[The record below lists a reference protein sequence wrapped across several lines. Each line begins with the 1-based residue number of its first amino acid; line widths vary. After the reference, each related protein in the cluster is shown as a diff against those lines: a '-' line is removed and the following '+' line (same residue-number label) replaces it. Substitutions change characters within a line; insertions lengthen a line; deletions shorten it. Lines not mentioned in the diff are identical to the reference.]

1 MCLIIDKPAGKKLER
16 DVLEMSLFRNPDGWG
31 LMYADAGSI
40 IVHKGLLPTEFLKVA
55 YSIPKAAHVV
65 YHHRLATHGSKTM
78 DNCHPFPVTDDIYMM
93 HNGILGITT
102 TLEHDKTDSYHF
114 ARYVLRPMLMND
126 PSLFGTTRFAN
137 LIGSLIDKDKIV
149 LLRADGACQRIGEG
163 VERKGLWYSNDYSFM
178 DSCTTRF
185 YGKSAYASYNYPDS
199 YYSASR
205 SREDEKESVTT
216 EYAPWEPNSFGEML
230 AMDAESL
237 AEYLNDSPEEAA
249 AIILSVAPELGP
261 ILDAVGSIEEI

>member
-16 DVLEMSLFRNPDGWG
+16 GVLERSLSRNPDGWG

-40 IVHKGLLPTEFLKVA
+40 IVHKGLLPTEFLRIA
-55 YSIPKAAHVV
+55 YSIPKTAHVV

-126 PSLFGTTRFAN
+126 PSLFGTARFAD
-137 LIGSLIDKDKIV
+137 LIESLIDKDKIV

-163 VERKGLWYSNDYSFM
+163 VERKGLWYSNEYSFR
-178 DSCTTRF
+178 DYAIRF
-185 YGKSAYASYNYPDS
+185 YDKSGYASYNYADS
-199 YYSASR
+199 YYSVSR
-205 SREDEKESVTT
+205 SREDEKEAV

-249 AIILSVAPELGP
+249 TIILSVAPELGP
-261 ILDAVGSIEEI
+261 ILDANGSIDEI